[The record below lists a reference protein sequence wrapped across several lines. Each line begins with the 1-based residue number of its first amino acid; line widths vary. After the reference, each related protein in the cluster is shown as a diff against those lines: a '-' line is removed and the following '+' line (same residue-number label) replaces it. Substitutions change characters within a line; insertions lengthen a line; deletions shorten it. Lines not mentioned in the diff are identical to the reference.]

1 MEPQKLPKPPY
12 FSKEKMTEQDWQYYF
27 DCRKK
32 YDVPISWE
40 DNSKLSNTYT
50 EMRASGKSE
59 EECIKFLTDHNYAL
73 MPNAALAAKHVH
85 GFKYIAESNLLFAK
99 QEYPDEF

>member
-1 MEPQKLPKPPY
+1 MNPEKLPKPPY
-12 FSKEKMTEQDWQYYF
+12 FSNEKMTEQDWQYYF

-40 DNSKLSNTYT
+40 ENSKLSNTYT
-50 EMRASGKSE
+50 EMQSQGKSD

-73 MPNAALAAKHVH
+73 MPKAALAAKHVH
-85 GFKYIAESNLLFAK
+85 GFKYIAECNLFFAK

>member
-1 MEPQKLPKPPY
+1 MLSEKLPKPPY

-32 YDVPISWE
+32 YDIPITWE
-40 DNSKLSNTYT
+40 DNSKLTDQLL
-50 EMRASGKSE
+50 EMRQKGTPHE
-59 EECIKFLTDHNYAL
+59 DCIKFIEAHNYAI
-73 MPNAALAAKHVH
+73 MPKAALAAKHVY
-85 GFKYIAESNLLFAK
+85 GFKKIAECNLFFAK